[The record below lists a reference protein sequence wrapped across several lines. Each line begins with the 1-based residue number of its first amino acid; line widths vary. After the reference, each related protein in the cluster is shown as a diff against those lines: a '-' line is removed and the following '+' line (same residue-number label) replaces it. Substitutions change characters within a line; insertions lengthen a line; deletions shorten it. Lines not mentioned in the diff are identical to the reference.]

1 MLQPLDKLWSA
12 VIGAELSDL
21 LLGQDKK
28 PNKMQPRLNTDLFKN
43 YKATEEQR
51 KDKRSR
57 CVFI

>member
-28 PNKMQPRLNTDLFKN
+28 PKQD
-43 YKATEEQR
+43 ATTFEY
-51 KDKRSR
+51 RSLQEL
-57 CVFI
+57 